1 MYTYRRVLTH
11 KHYHNRCASV
21 QERAERETEERMVQ
35 EREARHHER
44 TLRRMADPDGG
55 LGFRV

>member
-1 MYTYRRVLTH
+1 MYTYRRVLTR
-11 KHYHNRCASV
+11 KHYHIRCASV

-55 LGFRV
+55 L